1 MNQNDEKVCLIL
13 TPIDIATEISSPTLP
28 DKMIQLIIRVWSPSD
43 VRTFLDSE
51 SENQSRATTIKDILD
66 TPRTNRLL
74 QILNW
79 DIDDLSF
86 KNSYLIMVFGSQRN
100 LKRNNV

>member
-28 DKMIQLIIRVWSPSD
+28 DKMIQLIIRVWYPLDVLVLSGFRIRKSIPSD
-43 VRTFLDSE
+43 ND
-51 SENQSRATTIKDILD
+51 KGYLD
-66 TPRTNRLL
+66 TPRTNQLL